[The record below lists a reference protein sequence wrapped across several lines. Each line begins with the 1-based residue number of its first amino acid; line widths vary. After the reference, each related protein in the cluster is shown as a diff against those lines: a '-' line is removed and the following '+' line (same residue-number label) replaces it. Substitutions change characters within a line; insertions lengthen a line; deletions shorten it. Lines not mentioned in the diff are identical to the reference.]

1 MATERAKNI
10 AEQINE
16 QITLYPEGYT
26 LNTNQISEQQK
37 QFREQKDVWARFL
50 RFLRKCLTF
59 FYFI

>member
-1 MATERAKNI
+1 MKQVKMATERAKNI

-37 QFREQKDVWARFL
+37 QFREQKDV
-50 RFLRKCLTF
+50 
-59 FYFI
+59 